1 MDAVGD
7 SPPLGILSSTRAAG
21 DIGGDNGC
29 IGAGMRR
36 ASATVILSSV
46 FTGAEVVLHVKDSYR
61 DISGGDM
68 RMLESNDFEGCE
80 ADLGAILGAD
90 DEAMVLVCCSTELG
104 DLRLSTKPEYRG
116 AKG

>member
-7 SPPLGILSSTRAAG
+7 SSPLDILSSTRAVG

-36 ASATVILSSV
+36 ASATVMLSNTL
-46 FTGAEVVLHVKDSYR
+46 TGAEVVLYVKDSYR

-68 RMLESNDFEGCE
+68 RMLVSKDFEGCE
-80 ADLGAILGAD
+80 AGLEAILGVD
-90 DEAMVLVCCSTELG
+90 DEAMVLVCWSAELG
-104 DLRLSTKPEYRG
+104 DLRLSRKPECRG